1 MERASRDF
9 RIFFTELSTAFVENT
24 EGGFR
29 RCRCAVIASDGVE
42 CRIPNDPLWRTALAS
57 LLKSLTTVGG
67 NTMVSRVLGFVRDLV
82 LARVFG
88 ADAATDAFF
97 VAFKIP
103 NFLRRLFGEGAFATA
118 FVPVLMEYKEQ
129 RSHSE
134 LKALVDHVAG
144 TLGLVLLIVSFI
156 GVLVAPLIV
165 SLFAFGWV
173 LDGATEKL
181 DLAAQMLRLTFPYL
195 LFISLTAFAGGILNA
210 HNRFA
215 VPAFTPVLLNLCL
228 IGSALWL
235 APQMQQ
241 PVVALAWG
249 VLIAGVVQFT
259 FQLPFL
265 HQLKLL
271 PAPRP
276 APRHEGVGRI
286 MKLMLPALFAVSVVQ
301 INLLL
306 DTVLAS
312 FLQTGSISWLYYSD
326 RLMEFPQGV
335 LGVALATVILP
346 NLSKRHAA
354 ADSRA
359 FSHTL
364 DWGLR
369 TTLLL
374 GAPAAVGLAVLAGP
388 MIATLFLSERF
399 DMRDVSMAR
408 LSLMAYSVG
417 LLAFILIKVLAPAYY
432 ARQDT
437 KTPVKIG
444 IVAMVV
450 NMVFNLALIFPL
462 QHAGLALATSLS
474 AFVNAGLLFRG
485 LRKRDVYRP
494 GKEWPALWLKVGLAV
509 AGMAAV
515 LVWGMPALQAW
526 SGVGIW
532 MRASWLGAW
541 IGIGALVYFLLLA
554 LLGIRPHHFRNTGR
568 A

>member
-1 MERASRDF
+1 MASM
-9 RIFFTELSTAFVENT
+9 
-24 EGGFR
+24 
-29 RCRCAVIASDGVE
+29 
-42 CRIPNDPLWRTALAS
+42 
-57 LLKSLTTVGG
+57 LKSLTTVGG

-103 NFLRRLFGEGAFATA
+103 NFLRRLFAEGAFATA

-129 RSHSE
+129 RSHDE

-144 TLGLVLLIVSFI
+144 TLGLVLLVVSFV
-156 GVLVAPLIV
+156 GVVAAPLLV
-165 SLFAFGWV
+165 SFFAFGWV
-173 LDGATEKL
+173 MEGAVEKL

-215 VPAFTPVLLNLCL
+215 IPAFTPVLLNLCL
-228 IGSALWL
+228 IGAALWL
-235 APQMQQ
+235 SPMFDQ

-249 VLIAGVVQFT
+249 VLVAGVVQFT

-265 HQLKLL
+265 HRLQLF
-271 PAPRP
+271 PGFRP
-276 APRHEGVGRI
+276 APRHEGVRRI
-286 MKLMLPALFAVSVVQ
+286 MKLMVPALFAVSIVQ

-346 NLSKRHAA
+346 GLSRRHA
-354 ADSRA
+354 DGDPES
-359 FSHTL
+359 FSQTL

-369 TTLLL
+369 TTVLL
-374 GAPAAVGLAVLAGP
+374 GAPAAAGLAVLSAP
-388 MIATLFLSERF
+388 MITTLFMSDNF
-399 DMRDVSMAR
+399 DARDVHMAS

-417 LLAFILIKVLAPAYY
+417 LLAFILIKVLAPGYY

-437 KTPVKIG
+437 RTPVHIG
-444 IVAMVV
+444 LIAMGV
-450 NMVFNLALIFPL
+450 NMLFNLVLIFPL

-485 LRKRDVYRP
+485 LRQRNVYQP
-494 GKEWPALWLKVGLAV
+494 GAEWKTLWLRTLVGCV
-509 AGMAAV
+509 VMVGV
-515 LVWGMPALQAW
+515 LRWGMPSLEDWIAAGTLLRAGWLAL
-526 SGVGIW
+526 
-532 MRASWLGAW
+532 W
-541 IGIGALVYFLLLA
+541 IGIGMTVYGACLYA
-554 LLGIRPHHFRNTGR
+554 TGIRLRHLQNTRQAGKQE
-568 A
+568 